1 MKPAMVRLV
10 LRGVK
15 KAFSRKRVFIKA
27 AGLKRPGEE
36 CAEVGG
42 RLIQVAAAGRKPMI
56 HCQATQQLK
65 YTENP

>member
-42 RLIQVAAAGRKPMI
+42 RLIQVAAAGR
-56 HCQATQQLK
+56 
-65 YTENP
+65 NR